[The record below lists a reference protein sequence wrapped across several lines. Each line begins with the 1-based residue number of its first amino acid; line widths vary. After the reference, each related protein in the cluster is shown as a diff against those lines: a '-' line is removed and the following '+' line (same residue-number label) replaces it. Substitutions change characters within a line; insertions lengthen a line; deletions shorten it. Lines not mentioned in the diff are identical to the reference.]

1 MAAAGGSFVTTP
13 RVATVAVSVL
23 LVGLAL
29 LSMHMRLPS
38 ALNFV
43 APHRLWMIV
52 GGYGVLLA
60 GVLLRRL

>member
-1 MAAAGGSFVTTP
+1 MAASGSYVSTP
-13 RVATVAVSVL
+13 RMLTVAVSAM

-29 LSMHMRLPS
+29 ASMHMRLPA
-38 ALNFV
+38 ALGFV

-52 GGYGVLLA
+52 AGYGVLLA